1 MAGSSAQAHWSS
13 RWTFIMAAVGSAVGL
28 GNIWK
33 FPYEANAGG
42 GGAFVLVYLAF
53 VFLIGTPLLVA
64 ELSLG
69 RRGQLSPIRSM
80 EKVAKEEGRKNW
92 WALVGWSGVIGSFIV
107 ISFYSVVGGWTL
119 SYVIEAISG
128 SMSGITSDGAQ
139 ARFNALVSDPITP
152 LVWHALFM
160 GITVGIVLRGVEGG
174 LEKAVTLLMP
184 ALFVLLV
191 GLVIYSGFT
200 GDFSAAVNFLFA
212 PDWSKMNADVAL
224 NALGQSFFSLSLA
237 LGSIMVYGSYLT
249 RDVKIGKA
257 AVTIAAADSGV
268 AILAGLAIFP
278 IVFAFDLTVG
288 KEEGLVFM
296 TLPIAFGQMTGGAI
310 IGTLFF
316 GLLTVAAITSSI
328 SLLEPSVSYLA
339 ETDKLS
345 RKKAAFI
352 IGGAAFVLGSF
363 SSLGFGALSDFSIFG
378 MSVIAFKSY
387 ITNNLMM
394 PLAGMFMAIFIGWFV
409 SRKSMIEELAME
421 EPWFR
426 IWYFM
431 VKYVCPI
438 AILIVFYNIVFGF

>member
-1 MAGSSAQAHWSS
+1 MAGAKQHAHWSS
-13 RWTFIMAAVGSAVGL
+13 RWAFIMAAVGSAVGL

-80 EKVAKEEGRKNW
+80 EKIAKEEGRTNW
-92 WALVGWSGVIGSFIV
+92 WSLVGWSGVIGSFIV

-119 SYVIEAISG
+119 SYVVEAFSG
-128 SMSGITSDGAQ
+128 GMTGITKEGAE
-139 ARFNALVSDPITP
+139 AHFNSLVTNPVTP
-152 LVWHALFM
+152 LVWHAAFM
-160 GITVGIVLRGVEGG
+160 AITVGIVLRGVEGG
-174 LEKAVTLLMP
+174 LEKAVTILMP

-191 GLVIYSGFT
+191 GLVIYSGVTGEFT
-200 GDFSAAVNFLFA
+200 AAVNFLFA

-249 RDVKIGKA
+249 KDVNIGKA
-257 AVTIAAADSGV
+257 AITIAGADSAV

-278 IVFAFDLTVG
+278 IVFAFDLSVG

-296 TLPIAFGQMTGGAI
+296 TLPIAFGQMTGGAV
-310 IGTLFF
+310 IGTFFF

-328 SLLEPSVSYLA
+328 SLLEPSVSYLE

-352 IGGAAFVLGSF
+352 IGIAAFLLGSL
-363 SSLGFGALSDFSIFG
+363 SSLGFGVLSDVTIFG
-378 MSVIAFKSY
+378 KSIIGFKSY

-394 PLAGMFMAIFIGWFV
+394 PLAGMFMALFIGWFI
-409 SRKSMIEELAME
+409 SRKSIMDELAMNE
-421 EPWFR
+421 SWFR

-431 VKYVCPI
+431 IKYICPF
-438 AILIVFYNIVFGF
+438 AILVVFYNIVFGF

>member
-1 MAGSSAQAHWSS
+1 MAGTTHAHWSS
-13 RWTFIMAAVGSAVGL
+13 RWAFIMAAVGSAVGL

-69 RRGQLSPIRSM
+69 RRGQSSPIRSM
-80 EKVAKEEGRKNW
+80 EKIAKEEGRTNW
-92 WALVGWSGVIGSFIV
+92 WSLVGWSGVIGSFIV
-107 ISFYSVVGGWTL
+107 ISFYSIVGGWTL
-119 SYVIEAISG
+119 SYVVEAVTG
-128 SMSGITSDGAQ
+128 GMTGITKDA
-139 ARFNALVSDPITP
+139 AEAHFNDMVTDPINP
-152 LVWHALFM
+152 LIWHAVFM
-160 GITVGIVLRGVEGG
+160 AITVGIVLRGVEGG
-174 LEKAVTLLMP
+174 LEKAVTVLMP

-191 GLVIYSGFT
+191 GLVVYSGVT

-249 RDVKIGKA
+249 KDVKIGKA
-257 AVTIAAADSGV
+257 AVTIAGADSAV
-268 AILAGLAIFP
+268 AIMAGLAIFP
-278 IVFAFDLTVG
+278 IVFQFGLTVG

-296 TLPIAFGQMTGGAI
+296 TLPIAFGQMTGGAV

-328 SLLEPSVSYLA
+328 SLLEPSVSYLE
-339 ETDKLS
+339 ETDKLD
-345 RKKAAFI
+345 RKKATFL
-352 IGGAAFVLGSF
+352 IGTAAFLLGSL
-363 SSLGFGALSDFSIFG
+363 SSLGFGVLSDVTIFG
-378 MSVIAFKSY
+378 KSIIGFKSY

-394 PLAGMFMAIFIGWFV
+394 PLAGMFMAIFIGWFI
-409 SRKSMIEELAME
+409 SRKNIMDELAME
-421 EPWFR
+421 DRWFR
-426 IWYFM
+426 VWYFM
-431 VKYVCPI
+431 IKFVCPI

>member
-1 MAGSSAQAHWSS
+1 MAGTTHAHWSS
-13 RWTFIMAAVGSAVGL
+13 RWAFIMAAVGSAVGL

-42 GGAFVLVYLAF
+42 GGAFVMVYLAF

-80 EKVAKEEGRKNW
+80 EKVAKEEGRTNW
-92 WALVGWSGVIGSFIV
+92 WSLVGWSGVIGSFIV

-119 SYVIEAISG
+119 SYVIEAVSG
-128 SMSGITSDGAQ
+128 GMAGMTKEAAETHFNSMVTS
-139 ARFNALVSDPITP
+139 PITP
-152 LVWHALFM
+152 LIWHAIFM
-160 GITVGIVLRGVEGG
+160 SITVGIVLRGVEGG
-174 LEKAVTLLMP
+174 LEKAVTILMP
-184 ALFVLLV
+184 ALFVMLV
-191 GLVIYSGFT
+191 GLVIYSGIT
-200 GDFSAAVNFLFA
+200 GDFKAAVNFLFA
-212 PDWSKMNADVAL
+212 PDWSKMNANVAL

-249 RDVKIGKA
+249 KDVKIGKA
-257 AVTIAAADSGV
+257 AITIAAADSGV

-278 IVFAFDLTVG
+278 IVFAFGLTVT

-296 TLPIAFGQMTGGAI
+296 TLPIAFGQMTGGAL

-328 SLLEPSVSYLA
+328 SLLEPSVSYLE
-339 ETDKLS
+339 ETGKMS
-345 RKKAAFI
+345 RKKATFM
-352 IGGAAFVLGSF
+352 IGVAAFLLGSL
-363 SSLGFGALSDFSIFG
+363 SSLGFGVLSDMTIFG
-378 MSVIAFKSY
+378 KSVIGFKSY

-394 PLAGMFMAIFIGWFV
+394 PLAGMFMAIFVGWFI
-409 SRKSMIEELAME
+409 SRKGMMDELAME
-421 EPWFR
+421 EKWFR
-426 IWYFM
+426 IWYAMIKF
-431 VKYVCPI
+431 VCPV